1 MFSIFWSIFWK
12 KIVFLSLEKLKTLRK
27 IFKIAI
33 RMNWKLS
40 RQGCSYHEV
49 STPIFISI
57 LLIDQFSL
65 ILSTYLLEINIV
77 DTSQYDHPCVKVTA
91 HHVGCMCICVGCMHF
106 VSAAPHAMSAAS
118 LFILAFPKSLATRN
132 STQLLWTV
140 HNYFCLV
147 KSGLSDWFYICN
159 NKPHYTVL
167 TSNNEIKIKWRDN

>member
-1 MFSIFWSIFWK
+1 MSTFWK
-12 KIVFLSLEKLKTLRK
+12 NVFFAPRKLKTLRI

-91 HHVGCMCICVGCMHF
+91 HHVGCMCICVGCMHY